1 MLIQIL
7 QGKYHKAVTFPSG
20 VFEKLHIWGL
30 GGIML
35 CNFLLFICPSNTM
48 EQVILQ
54 IEVLLLEKWE
64 TKIQE
69 RNIGM

>member
-7 QGKYHKAVTFPSG
+7 QGKYHKTVTFPSG
-20 VFEKLHIWGL
+20 VFEMLHIWGL
-30 GGIML
+30 GGIRL
-35 CNFLLFICPSNTM
+35 CNFLIFICPSNTT
-48 EQVILQ
+48 EQVIFQ

-64 TKIQE
+64 IKIKE